1 MSWHRFIITSGAI
14 KRLAVL
20 CILLA
25 VSCCWGWWT
34 MIRMPLESFRGPLA
48 PLSERETGFRDSLRS
63 DVKTLAG
70 TIGDRNVFVPQRLA
84 AAARFIESSL
94 KQAGYEVGRQEFVA
108 AGVTCLNLEAEIRG
122 RDLPDEIVV
131 VGAHYDSVRGC
142 PAANDNG
149 SGVAATLALA
159 RSFASAAPART
170 LRFLFFPNEE
180 PPLFQTPQMGSWVY
194 AKRCRQRGE
203 NVVAMLSL
211 ETIGYYSDDKGSQGY
226 PLPFSLF
233 YPSTGNFIAFVGNHG
248 SRRLVRRAVGSFRR
262 HTQFPSEAAA
272 LPGFITGIGW
282 SDHWAFWQ
290 EGFEAIM
297 VTDTAPFRYPYY
309 HGPSDTPDKLD
320 YDRTARV
327 VEGLRR
333 VVEDLVG
340 DGCSGG
346 RGLSANSGWL
356 GLSPDFIGTKPRLVR
371 EQEDRG
377 FASLSPSHPSR

>member
-14 KRLAVL
+14 KRLAIVG
-20 CILLA
+20 ILLA

-63 DVKTLAG
+63 DVETLAG
-70 TIGDRNVFVPQRLA
+70 TIGDRNVFVPESLA

-94 KQAGYEVGRQEFVA
+94 KQAGYEVGRQDFVA

-122 RDLPDEIVV
+122 RSLPEEIVV
-131 VGAHYDSVRGC
+131 VGAHYDSVSGC

-180 PPLFQTPQMGSWVY
+180 PPFFQTPEMGSWVY

-211 ETIGYYSDDKGSQGY
+211 ETIGYYNDDKGSQDY

-233 YPSTGNFIAFVGNHG
+233 YPSTGNFIAFVGNRG

-272 LPGFITGIGW
+272 IPGFVPGIGW

-297 VTDTAPFRYPYY
+297 VTDTAPFRYPHY
-309 HGPSDTPDKLD
+309 HDLTDTPDKLD

-333 VVEDLVG
+333 VVQDLVG
-340 DGCSGG
+340 DG
-346 RGLSANSGWL
+346 
-356 GLSPDFIGTKPRLVR
+356 
-371 EQEDRG
+371 
-377 FASLSPSHPSR
+377 